1 MVVKRSTG
9 VRNIR
14 QGLKVLE
21 LLVHQLL
28 FNQTSTAWDNH
39 TNRNR
44 ILRSDTLFS
53 VTAQLLVGF
62 IYRHMVLEKM
72 QMQDVELHYYTRPA
86 AVIIK
91 TS

>member
-14 QGLKVLE
+14 QGLKGLE

-28 FNQTSTAWDNH
+28 FNQASTAWDNH
-39 TNRNR
+39 TNRNM
-44 ILRSDTLFS
+44 ILRFDTLFS

-62 IYRHMVLEKM
+62 I
-72 QMQDVELHYYTRPA
+72 
-86 AVIIK
+86 
-91 TS
+91 